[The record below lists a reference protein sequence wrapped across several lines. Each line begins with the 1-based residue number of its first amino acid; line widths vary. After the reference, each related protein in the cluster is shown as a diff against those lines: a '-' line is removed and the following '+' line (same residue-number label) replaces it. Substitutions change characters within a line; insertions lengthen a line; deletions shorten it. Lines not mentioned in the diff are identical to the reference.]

1 MRVAEVQLSYKT
13 KVKPSERQ
21 KVTSSESAKDIFMPF
36 FDEDIEYIEKFCV
49 MFLSRNNKVLGIQ
62 LLSIGGTSGT
72 YVDPKIILQGAIL
85 SNSSAIILCHNHPSG
100 NTRPSEADITIT
112 KKIKQGAELFD
123 ISVLDHIILTTEGYL
138 SMADEGII

>member
-21 KVTSSESAKDIFMPF
+21 KVTSSGSAKDIFMPF

-49 MFLSRNNKVLGIQ
+49 MFLNRNNKVLGIQ

-112 KKIKQGAELFD
+112 KKIKQGAEFFD
-123 ISVLDHIILTTEGYL
+123 ISVLDHIILTTEGHL

>member
-49 MFLSRNNKVLGIQ
+49 MFLNRNNKVLGIQ